1 MRIDYDELIRKA
13 LRDRDVLDLKISE
26 LKKQNKEQ
34 DEYERTIAININ
46 LDDIRENGIA
56 DFSVDNFA
64 NIMRAIDYQ
73 LDEEQGHILA
83 DDVMCLFLR
92 HYGYANGCNVF
103 ENMSKRYS

>member
-1 MRIDYDELIRKA
+1 MRIDYDKLIKEA

-26 LKKQNKEQ
+26 LEKRKREQ
-34 DEYERTIAININ
+34 DEYERTISININ
-46 LDDIRENGIA
+46 LDDIRENGIV

-103 ENMSKRYS
+103 ENMKKWYS